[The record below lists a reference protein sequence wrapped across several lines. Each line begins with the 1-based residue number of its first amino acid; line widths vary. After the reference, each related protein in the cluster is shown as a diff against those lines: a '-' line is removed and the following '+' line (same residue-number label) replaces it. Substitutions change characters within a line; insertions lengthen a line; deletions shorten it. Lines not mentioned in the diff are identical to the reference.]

1 VSGKGIAVNSILT
14 VSHLKTQFFAPSGPV
29 RAVDDVSFSLE
40 RGKTLGLV
48 GESGCGKSLTALS
61 ILKLVPPPGKV
72 VEGQVLYFPDN
83 VESEPDDLMRLPPK
97 EMRKIRGRD
106 ISMVFQEP
114 MTALNPVF
122 TIGNQISEAIHAHER
137 VSHRE
142 AKGRTLEILHSVTI
156 PSPEQRF
163 DDYPHQLSGG
173 LRQRA
178 MIAMAL
184 VTRPKLLIADE
195 PTTALDVTIQAQV
208 LELLMD
214 LKERFH
220 LSLIFISHDLG
231 VIASIADFT
240 AVMYAGKI
248 IEYGLTSEV
257 LSNPLHPYTVGLLRS
272 LPRTGQA
279 SKEKYRLKSIPGSV
293 PDLQHIPT
301 GCAFQPR
308 CPDQMGD
315 RCGTSPIPVSRPTSG
330 RQVRCVKYEST

>member
-1 VSGKGIAVNSILT
+1 MSGKGIAVNSILT
-14 VSHLKTQFFAPSGPV
+14 VSHLKTQFFTPSGPV

-97 EMRKIRGRD
+97 EMRKIRGRE

-142 AKGRTLEILHSVTI
+142 AKDRTLEILHSVTI